1 MCSRCARF
9 CLCFPEFCFHPTF
22 PCLQTPPSSAAA
34 VGAGASLGGGGKLL
48 PQWRTHRCLASTLEP
63 TAPTQLLR
71 RQFGSRRRLAQRL
84 LRSARVFRIFCQKK
98 VLQEKIFTMA
108 NKRKSPPIK
117 LASEDFLFP
126 TKRPLLSP
134 LLSPPSSPGLSE
146 DLSDSETSRASPVA
160 SSLTPCSLPDLCR
173 STTSSEEV
181 GEQERL
187 RTMLFK
193 IFQYVSEQQKKG
205 SEGENKP
212 LDLSRTSPPPPPPV
226 APSHFLPQAPSLPFP
241 FLQYPSF
248 PSLPFP
254 TFPPSFPTSLPL
266 LPSPPS
272 SFHLPPQTRPKE
284 HHPPLRPAP
293 VGPLSP
299 EKQELKGK
307 GSKDHIKR
315 PMNAFM
321 IWAKDERRQ
330 ILQSCPDLHNSS
342 ISKIL
347 GSRWKAMSVEAKQ
360 QFYEQQAELSKLHM
374 EKYPD
379 YRYRPRPKRTCIV
392 DGKKL
397 KIAEYK
403 ALMKS
408 RKDDVKASWADQQIE
423 LSEALV

>member
-1 MCSRCARF
+1 MGVNGQTKCICSTGIKLCNRDSQWEFPMKDFALIFLDHCPQQCKI
-9 CLCFPEFCFHPTF
+9 CLSDLRLCE
-22 PCLQTPPSSAAA
+22 SAPLL
-34 VGAGASLGGGGKLL
+34 GRRWGGRSQNPASV
-48 PQWRTHRCLASTLEP
+48 P
-63 TAPTQLLR
+63 LR
-71 RQFGSRRRLAQRL
+71 RFNRSL
-84 LRSARVFRIFCQKK
+84 LC
-98 VLQEKIFTMA
+98 LEMA
-108 NKRKSPPIK
+108 SKRKSPPIK

-241 FLQYPSF
+241 FLHYPSF

-408 RKDDVKASWADQQIE
+408 RKDDVKTSWADQQNE
-423 LSEALV
+423 LS

>member
-1 MCSRCARF
+1 MS
-9 CLCFPEFCFHPTF
+9 
-22 PCLQTPPSSAAA
+22 
-34 VGAGASLGGGGKLL
+34 
-48 PQWRTHRCLASTLEP
+48 
-63 TAPTQLLR
+63 
-71 RQFGSRRRLAQRL
+71 
-84 LRSARVFRIFCQKK
+84 
-98 VLQEKIFTMA
+98 

-117 LASEDFLFP
+117 IASEDFLFP

-134 LLSPPSSPGLSE
+134 IMMSPPSSPGLSE
-146 DLSDSETSRASPVA
+146 DLSESETSHRASPLA

-173 STTSSEEV
+173 EAPGSGEM

-193 IFQYVSEQQKKG
+193 IFQYVNEQQKKG
-205 SEGENKP
+205 SEGETKP
-212 LDLSRTSPPPPPPV
+212 LDLSRTSPPPPPPPPV
-226 APSHFLPQAPSLPFP
+226 ASSHFLPQTPSLPFP
-241 FLQYPSF
+241 FLHYPSF

-254 TFPPSFPTSLPL
+254 TFPPSFPAHLPL

-272 SFHLPPQTRPKE
+272 SFHLPSQTSRQKE
-284 HHPPLRPAP
+284 PHPPLRPAP
-293 VGPLSP
+293 GPLSP
-299 EKQELKGK
+299 ERQELKGK
-307 GSKDHIKR
+307 GKDHIKR

-330 ILQSCPDLHNSS
+330 ILQACPDLHNSS

-347 GSRWKAMSVEAKQ
+347 GSRWKAMSVESKQ

-403 ALMKS
+403 ALVRS
-408 RKDDVKASWADQQIE
+408 RKEEVKNLWGGESCKDAWAEKQAAGILKHTE
-423 LSEALV
+423 

>member
-1 MCSRCARF
+1 MS
-9 CLCFPEFCFHPTF
+9 
-22 PCLQTPPSSAAA
+22 
-34 VGAGASLGGGGKLL
+34 
-48 PQWRTHRCLASTLEP
+48 
-63 TAPTQLLR
+63 
-71 RQFGSRRRLAQRL
+71 
-84 LRSARVFRIFCQKK
+84 
-98 VLQEKIFTMA
+98 

-117 LASEDFLFP
+117 IASEDFLFP

-134 LLSPPSSPGLSE
+134 MLSPPSSPGLSE
-146 DLSDSETSRASPVA
+146 DLSDSETSHRASPLA
-160 SSLTPCSLPDLCR
+160 SSLTPSSLPDLCR
-173 STTSSEEV
+173 EAPGSGEV

-193 IFQYVSEQQKKG
+193 IFQYVSEQQKRG
-205 SEGENKP
+205 SEGETKP
-212 LDLSRTSPPPPPPV
+212 LDLSRTSPPPPPPPPPPAPV
-226 APSHFLPQAPSLPFP
+226 ASNHFLPQTPSLPFP
-241 FLQYPSF
+241 FLHYPSF

-254 TFPPSFPTSLPL
+254 TFPPSFPPSLSL

-272 SFHLPPQTRPKE
+272 SFHLSPSQTRRQKE
-284 HHPPLRPAP
+284 PHQPLRPAP
-293 VGPLSP
+293 SPLSP
-299 EKQELKGK
+299 ERQELKGK
-307 GSKDHIKR
+307 GKDHIKR

-347 GSRWKAMSVEAKQ
+347 GSRWKAMSVESKQ

-408 RKDDVKASWADQQIE
+408 RKDDVKSSWADQQNE

>member
-1 MCSRCARF
+1 MS
-9 CLCFPEFCFHPTF
+9 
-22 PCLQTPPSSAAA
+22 
-34 VGAGASLGGGGKLL
+34 
-48 PQWRTHRCLASTLEP
+48 
-63 TAPTQLLR
+63 
-71 RQFGSRRRLAQRL
+71 
-84 LRSARVFRIFCQKK
+84 
-98 VLQEKIFTMA
+98 
-108 NKRKSPPIK
+108 NKRKSAPIK
-117 LASEDFLFP
+117 IASEDFLFP

-134 LLSPPSSPGLSE
+134 MLSPPSSPGLSE
-146 DLSDSETSRASPVA
+146 DLNSDSETSRRASPVA

-173 STTSSEEV
+173 EAPEM

-193 IFQYVSEQQKKG
+193 IFQYVSEQQKRG
-205 SEGENKP
+205 SSEGENKP
-212 LDLSRTSPPPPPPV
+212 LDLSRTSPPPPPPPPV
-226 APSHFLPQAPSLPFP
+226 ASNHFLPHQTTSHLPFP
-241 FLQYPSF
+241 FLHYPSF

-254 TFPPSFPTSLPL
+254 TFPTSFPPGSLPL
-266 LPSPPS
+266 LPSSPS
-272 SFHLPPQTRPKE
+272 SIHLPSQTSSRQKE
-284 HHPPLRPAP
+284 PHPPLRPAP
-293 VGPLSP
+293 SGPLSP
-299 EKQELKGK
+299 ERQELKGK
-307 GSKDHIKR
+307 GKDHIKR

-347 GSRWKAMSVEAKQ
+347 GSRWKAMSVESKQ

-403 ALMKS
+403 ALVRS
-408 RKDDVKASWADQQIE
+408 RKEEVKNLWGSPDSCKDAWAEKQAAGILKHTE
-423 LSEALV
+423 